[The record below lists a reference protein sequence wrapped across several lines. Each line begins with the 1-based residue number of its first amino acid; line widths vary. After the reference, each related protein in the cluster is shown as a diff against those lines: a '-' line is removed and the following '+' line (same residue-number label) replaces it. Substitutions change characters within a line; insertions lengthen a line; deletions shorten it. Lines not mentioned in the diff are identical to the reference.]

1 MFPGTT
7 RAPFLHHVISR
18 ASLSLQ
24 LLDPQDF
31 VDVVQA
37 VFGSMRADRVVGQGR
52 IHAKV
57 LRRREA
63 GGRSRAVGV
72 KQRRLVMVLLPV
84 VQRSVRLFGIGQGNT
99 SRLDT

>member
-1 MFPGTT
+1 MFSGTAG
-7 RAPFLHHVISR
+7 APFLHHVISR
-18 ASLSLQ
+18 ASLPLQ

-31 VDVVQA
+31 VDVVEA
-37 VFGSMRADRVVGQGR
+37 VFGRLCAERVVGQGR

-63 GGRSRAVGV
+63 GGGGRAMGV

-84 VQRSVRLFGIGQGNT
+84 VQRSVRFFGIRQGNT
-99 SRLDT
+99 SCLDT